1 MAFSECP
8 NFKVKSPNLT
18 VKHCRIK
25 KSLGKWRLIFLD
37 TYAINVIEFLP
48 EEISGALEYPF
59 KNREKWPEK
68 YRKGHEY
75 LEANNKYCLKALKDQ
90 GFMK

>member
-1 MAFSECP
+1 M
-8 NFKVKSPNLT
+8 
-18 VKHCRIK
+18 
-25 KSLGKWRLIFLD
+25 
-37 TYAINVIEFLP
+37 IEFLP

-59 KNREKWPEK
+59 RNREKWPEK

>member
-1 MAFSECP
+1 M
-8 NFKVKSPNLT
+8 
-18 VKHCRIK
+18 
-25 KSLGKWRLIFLD
+25 IFLD
-37 TYAINVIEFLP
+37 TYAINVIEFLA

-75 LEANNKYCLKALKDQ
+75 LETNNKYCLKALKDQ

>member
-1 MAFSECP
+1 M
-8 NFKVKSPNLT
+8 L
-18 VKHCRIK
+18 
-25 KSLGKWRLIFLD
+25 FLD

-90 GFMK
+90 GFMKYGRRHRRLKVHDYFLLPLCKSSYFRSFFGGN